1 MPINDSFDLRPMQ
14 KRAEEAAQML
24 KTLANAQRLRV
35 LCLLVG
41 GEMTV
46 GQINDQLSD
55 LSQSALSQHLAK
67 LRDEGMVST
76 RRESQTIWYRLVEG
90 PAQGVIATLYGI
102 YCANPEGSA
111 RSSSASRT
119 SGGKR

>member
-1 MPINDSFDLRPMQ
+1 MLMIDPLALAAIQ
-14 KRAEEAAQML
+14 ERADEAARLL

-41 GEMTV
+41 REMTV
-46 GQINDQLSD
+46 GQINDELSD

-90 PAQGVIATLYGI
+90 PAQSVIATLYGV
-102 YCANPEGSA
+102 YCGPVSP
-111 RSSSASRT
+111 
-119 SGGKR
+119 

>member
-1 MPINDSFDLRPMQ
+1 MQ
-14 KRAEEAAQML
+14 ERAEEAAQLL

-41 GEMTV
+41 REMTV
-46 GQINDQLSD
+46 GQINDELAD

-76 RRESQTIWYRLVEG
+76 RRESQTIWYRFVEG
-90 PAQGVIATLYGI
+90 PAQVVIATLYRI
-102 YCANPEGSA
+102 YCADVDGPSKPA
-111 RSSSASRT
+111 LASRKP
-119 SGGKR
+119 SGKR

>member
-1 MPINDSFDLRPMQ
+1 MSITDPTALRAMQ
-14 KRAEEAAQML
+14 ERAEEASRLL
-24 KTLANAQRLRV
+24 KALANAQRLRV

-41 GEMTV
+41 KEMTV

-90 PAQGVIATLYGI
+90 PAQGVIATLYRI
-102 YCANPEGSA
+102 YCEPKSPE
-111 RSSSASRT
+111 
-119 SGGKR
+119 

>member
-1 MPINDSFDLRPMQ
+1 MSIIDPLALGVIQ
-14 KRAEEAAQML
+14 ERAEEAARLL

-41 GEMTV
+41 KEMTV
-46 GQINDQLSD
+46 GQINEELPD

-67 LRDEGMVST
+67 LRDEGMVGT

-102 YCANPEGSA
+102 YCGP
-111 RSSSASRT
+111 ASP
-119 SGGKR
+119 